1 MKQATLKLTA
11 LVLLLGGAITTTK
24 AQTANSINVVTS
36 AVPFLRI
43 SPDARAGG
51 MGDAGIATNPDQN
64 SNFWNIAKTPLYVP
78 SGATPH
84 QFAAQ
89 PLADVMFCVR
99 VNSPYH
105 FPV

>member
-11 LVLLLGGAITTTK
+11 LVMLLGGAITTTK

-64 SNFWNIAKTPLYVP
+64 SNFWNIAKTPFSTNKAGLP
-78 SGATPH
+78 
-84 QFAAQ
+84 
-89 PLADVMFCVR
+89 DVFGWVL
-99 VNSPYH
+99 
-105 FPV
+105 